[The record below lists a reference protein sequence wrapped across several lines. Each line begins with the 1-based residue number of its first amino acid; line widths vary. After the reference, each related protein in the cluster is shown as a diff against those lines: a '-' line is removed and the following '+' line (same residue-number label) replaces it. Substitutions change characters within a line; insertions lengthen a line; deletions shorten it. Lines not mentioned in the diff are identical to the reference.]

1 MIGAR
6 IPICA
11 YVGRT
16 PTSAVEIPIT
26 LIVTRNV
33 NLRPTIS
40 PMRPKT
46 AAPKGRTAKPAPK
59 VASDASR
66 AAVASPVG
74 KNWVEKK
81 AARTPYR

>member
-6 IPICA
+6 MPICA

-16 PTSAVEIPIT
+16 PTSAVDTPIT
-26 LIVTRNV
+26 VIVTRKV
-33 NLRPTIS
+33 NLRPTMS
-40 PMRPKT
+40 PIRPKT

-59 VASDASR
+59 VASEARR
-66 AAVASPVG
+66 AASLLPFG
-74 KNWVEKK
+74 KNCVLKN